1 MARDLQLRRRPLVVA
16 AILVGMVSAALI
28 AAGCRQSPPQ
38 PPKAEVAD
46 PEPLAK
52 AREAM
57 HRRDYDTAV
66 GLLREALARRPAD
79 LEAHYRFGVS
89 ASHLDRPDEASRAF
103 EWVVA
108 HGEPGAPEVQIARDW
123 LGGRT
128 IPSVPGPAISPAEG
142 EAPVPK
148 PDMASLTGR
157 AIGREGTK
165 PRLQLFLKGLPG
177 TTVRDEYHVL
187 RTDQQG
193 HFRFTDVVPGDYML
207 TDAIAGPPAWR
218 LRVSLAGGDRLMLDL
233 SPANHATVRDDFPE
247 TPP

>member
-1 MARDLQLRRRPLVVA
+1 MAGDLQLRRRLRVVA
-16 AILVGMVSAALI
+16 AILVGMVSTALI

-38 PPKAEVAD
+38 PPRTEVAD
-46 PEPLAK
+46 LEPLAK

-57 HRRDYDTAV
+57 DRRDYDTAI

-79 LEAHYRFGVS
+79 LETHYRFGVS

-128 IPSVPGPAISPAEG
+128 ISIVPSPAIPAAEG
-142 EAPVPK
+142 KAPAPK

-157 AIGREGTK
+157 AVGPEGAK

-177 TTVRDEYHVL
+177 TTVRDEYYVL
-187 RTDQQG
+187 RTDQHG
-193 HFRFTDVVPGDYML
+193 TFRFTDVVPGDYML
-207 TDAIAGPPAWR
+207 TNAVAGPPAWR
-218 LRVSLAGGDRLMLDL
+218 LRVSLARGDRLVLDL
-233 SPANHATVRDDFPE
+233 SPANQATVRDDFPA